1 MTIIKKIL
9 RTPVYIVS
17 FARALNQFRLKGG
30 IVRATITTVAA
41 GDLLRG
47 KRILITGGSSGIGFA
62 IARKFVSCGARVVIT
77 GRDENALREAA
88 AQIGSEALHVL
99 RWDVADISVIEQNL
113 ARARDLLGGD
123 LDILVNNAGV
133 LLQEPFLQVS
143 EAAWDTTHAVN
154 SKGLFFLTQSVCR
167 DWSARERRVRKVLMV
182 SSTSGFLPGAY
193 PYRMSKWDLVGMTQ
207 GLALKLADR
216 GILVNGIAPGRTAG
230 RMLGIGDGNIADPE
244 IPLGRAAVPEELAEL
259 AAFLA
264 GDGSNY
270 ITGQTIICDGG
281 MTLR

>member
-1 MTIIKKIL
+1 MKIIKKIL
-9 RTPVYIVS
+9 RTPVYVAS

-30 IVRATITTVAA
+30 IVRATITTVESR
-41 GDLLRG
+41 DLLLG

-62 IARKFVSCGARVVIT
+62 IARKFVSCGATVVIT
-77 GRDENALREAA
+77 GRDENALREAVER
-88 AQIGSEALHVL
+88 IGSESMHYL
-99 RWDVADISVIEQNL
+99 RWDVADISVIDENL
-113 ARARDLLGGD
+113 VRARHLLGGD
-123 LDILVNNAGV
+123 LDILVNNAG
-133 LLQEPFLQVS
+133 LLLDDPFLQVS
-143 EAAWDTTHAVN
+143 EANWDITHAVN
-154 SKGLFFLTQSVCR
+154 SKGLFFLTQSICR
-167 DWSARERRVRKVLMV
+167 EWSTHQRKIRKVLMV

-216 GILVNGIAPGRTAG
+216 GVIVNGIAPGRTAG
-230 RMLGIGDGNIADPE
+230 RMLGIGEGNIADPE
-244 IPLGRAAVPEELAEL
+244 IPFGRVALPEELAEL